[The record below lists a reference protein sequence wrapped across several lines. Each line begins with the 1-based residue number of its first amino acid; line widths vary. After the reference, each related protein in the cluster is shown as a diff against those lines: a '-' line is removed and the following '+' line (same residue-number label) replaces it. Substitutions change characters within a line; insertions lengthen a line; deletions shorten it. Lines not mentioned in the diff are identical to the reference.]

1 MQVQPNDEPMI
12 NSNFGTI
19 KGLTNCFGT
28 LFNPVDIILGYF

>member
-12 NSNFGTI
+12 NSNFRTI

-28 LFNPVDIILGYF
+28 PVDIILGYF